1 MTCLNVRLHL
11 LFVKR
16 LICSKMLYTQAC
28 KIFEVNFGRTIR
40 RRWPVGALSTLRA
53 APRGDS
59 GTVRWN
65 NADSN
70 TAGYSRYKDDPLH
83 VLEASIDL
91 LELGRRIRCAREING
106 RSQEA
111 FADVCRLDRSYFLE
125 IKRGESNLTF
135 NILSQ
140 ICSGLNCDLASLT
153 KGIPQ
158 IVAAPQKTQV
168 VSGLPTT
175 RRGPMFSRRFCEK
188 RPRDRSHEIWR
199 SFPLS

>member
-1 MTCLNVRLHL
+1 MGKSRV
-11 LFVKR
+11 V
-16 LICSKMLYTQAC
+16 
-28 KIFEVNFGRTIR
+28 
-40 RRWPVGALSTLRA
+40 W
-53 APRGDS
+53 APCGEEA
-59 GTVRWN
+59 VRWN

-111 FADVCRLDRSYFLE
+111 FADVCRLDLSYFGE
-125 IKRGESNLTF
+125 IERGESNLTF

-158 IVAAPQKTQV
+158 MVAAPQKTQV

-188 RPRDRSHEIWR
+188 WHRVRTNEIWR

>member
-1 MTCLNVRLHL
+1 M
-11 LFVKR
+11 
-16 LICSKMLYTQAC
+16 
-28 KIFEVNFGRTIR
+28 
-40 RRWPVGALSTLRA
+40 
-53 APRGDS
+53 
-59 GTVRWN
+59 
-65 NADSN
+65 
-70 TAGYSRYKDDPLH
+70 
-83 VLEASIDL
+83 LEASIDL

-111 FADVCRLDRSYFLE
+111 FADVCRLDRRAFVLFGE
-125 IKRGESNLTF
+125 IERGESNLTF

-140 ICSGLNCDLASLT
+140 MCSVLNCDLASLT

>member
-1 MTCLNVRLHL
+1 MH
-11 LFVKR
+11 
-16 LICSKMLYTQAC
+16 
-28 KIFEVNFGRTIR
+28 
-40 RRWPVGALSTLRA
+40 
-53 APRGDS
+53 DS

-188 RPRDRSHEIWR
+188 RPWDRSHEIWW